1 MRLLRPVAATTGAA
15 VAVGFAFILTG
26 GDAAWHEA
34 LRVGLALLA
43 LLASASAL
51 NDYMDRH
58 HDRDAH
64 IWRPLPADLVG
75 PQEALTLSATLAA
88 AAVALSASLDWR
100 ALLLMLAGLAC
111 VALYNMRLRSTP
123 LSWLP
128 LAVAFALVPPWVAE
142 SVDRFDEVLWWSV
155 PVGALGGLTAHLAMK
170 LPDYERDDV
179 SGAQSLMHWMT
190 IDFAVPMTW
199 GLMGAYVVV
208 AVASANLENLRAE
221 WIAAPAAIAIVAA
234 LTMMSVGFFGITER
248 KLVWQRWLFSAS
260 VVAMGIGWLGSIVP

>member
-1 MRLLRPVAATTGAA
+1 
-15 VAVGFAFILTG
+15 
-26 GDAAWHEA
+26 
-34 LRVGLALLA
+34 
-43 LLASASAL
+43 
-51 NDYMDRH
+51 
-58 HDRDAH
+58 
-64 IWRPLPADLVG
+64 
-75 PQEALTLSATLAA
+75 
-88 AAVALSASLDWR
+88 
-100 ALLLMLAGLAC
+100 
-111 VALYNMRLRSTP
+111 
-123 LSWLP
+123 
-128 LAVAFALVPPWVAE
+128 
-142 SVDRFDEVLWWSV
+142 
-155 PVGALGGLTAHLAMK
+155 MK